1 MYRGEGKGGPD
12 LPKGEKRLRRPPLLL
27 MNSEE
32 EPKPNDNISLF
43 VHSSTPLSLIFFL
56 LYFNKRIQRHESREY
71 LLLIPIQSLIPPQPI
86 LLYA

>member
-1 MYRGEGKGGPD
+1 VDPTPGREEFETK
-12 LPKGEKRLRRPPLLL
+12 LSLLLFL

-32 EPKPNDNISLF
+32 EPNTNDNISLL
-43 VHSSTPLSLIFFL
+43 VHSSTPLSLTG
-56 LYFNKRIQRHESREY
+56 ESREY

>member
-1 MYRGEGKGGPD
+1 MYKGEGKGGPN
-12 LPKGEKRLRRPPLLL
+12 PRKGGVRDKLSLLLLL

-43 VHSSTPLSLIFFL
+43 VHSSTPLPLTG
-56 LYFNKRIQRHESREY
+56 ESREY